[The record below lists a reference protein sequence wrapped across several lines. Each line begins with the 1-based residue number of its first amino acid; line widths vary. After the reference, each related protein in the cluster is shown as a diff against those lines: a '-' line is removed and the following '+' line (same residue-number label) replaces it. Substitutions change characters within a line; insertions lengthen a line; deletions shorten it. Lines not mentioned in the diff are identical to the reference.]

1 MTRRRHSSEFKAG
14 IALEAVRGDVT
25 VAEIAKKYGVH
36 PGQVQA
42 WKAEALANFATLFEK
57 GGSLKEDSES
67 HVAALER
74 KVGQLAVENDFLKKS
89 WAGYLKRSG
98 GK

>member
-1 MTRRRHSSEFKAG
+1 VCGDQGGASAAFKF
-14 IALEAVRGDVT
+14 E
-25 VAEIAKKYGVH
+25 
-36 PGQVQA
+36 VQQGLSF
-42 WKAEALANFATLFEK
+42 EGTFEK

-67 HVAALER
+67 HVVALER

-89 WAGYLKRSG
+89 WEGYLKRSG